1 MNETHRIHAYAVDKN
16 RQWHQNKALF
26 DGQGVPSSTI
36 PVRTSHWVEEIEA
49 KLAHNENNGDSW
61 YYIFILHGKIGG
73 YKKVESVLAVTNY
86 GMQVENE
93 NCSNHF
99 VPFNR
104 IWEIKYEGERTNK
117 IGTRMNYVTNV
128 VSEYEHN
135 NGTDPTPARL
145 RIARDAATRHDLLQ
159 SLSVPERRQLDNI
172 QMTDEEIETIFRSN
186 EQIRQAASARI
197 LCRSTVDRLHSTTI
211 DIVKGRTD
219 DERKAVEGRM
229 PLLQPEPNDPK
240 YKEMLADLHQM
251 MPNMN
256 WAEQY
261 VVSVD
266 KVRADSE
273 CIKQHAHY
281 SDEAE

>member
-1 MNETHRIHAYAVDKN
+1 
-16 RQWHQNKALF
+16 
-26 DGQGVPSSTI
+26 
-36 PVRTSHWVEEIEA
+36 
-49 KLAHNENNGDSW
+49 
-61 YYIFILHGKIGG
+61 
-73 YKKVESVLAVTNY
+73 
-86 GMQVENE
+86 
-93 NCSNHF
+93 

-104 IWEIKYEGERTNK
+104 IWEIKYEGERTDK
-117 IGTRMNYVTNV
+117 IGTRINYVTNV
-128 VSEYEHN
+128 ISEYEYY

-145 RIARDAATRHDLLQ
+145 TIAKDAATRHDLLQ
-159 SLSVPERRQLDNI
+159 SLSNPEWSQFDNI
-172 QMTDEEIETIFRSN
+172 QMTDEEIETIFKSN
-186 EQIRQAASARI
+186 EQIREAATARM
-197 LCRSTVDRLHSTTI
+197 LCRSTVDRLHSTTV

-251 MPNMN
+251 MPDMN

-273 CIKQHAHY
+273 CTKQHAHY
-281 SDEAE
+281 SDEPG